1 MAEKVIL
8 TSSINHAQ
16 TFEGGEKL
24 LANDLQELGLD
35 ENSDHMKIT
44 FDNEKS
50 ISYSM
55 CAGFIVSLS
64 SMVLWPFFILFYP
77 CISYG
82 VRKWAYSRIAAV
94 TDRQLVLKQG
104 YYGCC
109 CLFWNESTKSV
120 PLDKITDLQ
129 VQQGCIQRCFD
140 IREIRVETA
149 SATNEMPEL
158 RLIGLR
164 NALETR
170 TKILK
175 VRDNQNINGNISAN
189 NSYNPLIQPQQQQ
202 QSTEQLQSIIANQH
216 ETMIQ
221 IKDVLQ
227 EMRTALVSMDNKMQQ
242 KSDGTLS

>member
-1 MAEKVIL
+1 MAQKITL
-8 TSSINHAQ
+8 AASGNHPQ

-24 LANDLQELGLD
+24 LTNDLHDLGLD
-35 ENSDHMKIT
+35 ENADHMKIT
-44 FDNEKS
+44 FDNDKAV
-50 ISYSM
+50 SYSL
-55 CAGFIVSLS
+55 CAGFIISLCT
-64 SMVLWPFFILFYP
+64 MMFWPFYILFYP
-77 CISYG
+77 CIAYG
-82 VRKWAYSRIAAV
+82 VKKWAYSRVAAV

-109 CLFWNESTKSV
+109 CCCWNESTKSV

-158 RLIGLR
+158 RLIGLH

-170 TKILK
+170 TKILT
-175 VRDNQNINGNISAN
+175 VRDNQNFNGGNSAN
-189 NSYNPLIQPQQQQ
+189 NSYNPLIQPQQ

-221 IKDVLQ
+221 IKDVLT
-227 EMRTALVSMDNKMQQ
+227 EMRSALVSMDNKMQQ
-242 KSDGTLS
+242 KNDGTMS